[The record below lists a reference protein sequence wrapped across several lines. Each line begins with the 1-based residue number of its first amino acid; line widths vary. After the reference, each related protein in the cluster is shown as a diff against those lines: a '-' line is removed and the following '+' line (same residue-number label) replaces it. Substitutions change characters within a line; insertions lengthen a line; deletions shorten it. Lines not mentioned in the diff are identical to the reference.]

1 MTPKVKALLDQ
12 AGVPYEVVRHAPAYT
27 AQQRA
32 ATAHIPGRRVAKVVL
47 VRDGE
52 WFGMAV
58 LPAPAQLDVEAL
70 ARASRHERV
79 RLAAE
84 SEFVHL
90 FPDSEPGAMPA
101 FGRLYGLDVFLDQT
115 LAAAGE
121 LVFPS
126 GSHGEEIRMA
136 VGDYIRLAEP
146 TVAGISTLS
155 RAA

>member
-1 MTPKVKALLDQ
+1 MTPRVRTLLDQ
-12 AGVPYEVVRHAPAYT
+12 AGVPYQVVRHAPAYT

-32 ATAHIPGRRVAKVVL
+32 ATAHIPGRHVAKVVM

-58 LPAPAQLDVEAL
+58 LPAPAQLYVEAL
-70 ARASRHERV
+70 ARASRRERV

-84 SEFVHL
+84 NEFAHL
-90 FPDSEPGAMPA
+90 FPDSEPGAIPA
-101 FGRLYGLDVFLDQT
+101 FGRLYGLDVFLDQA
-115 LAAAGE
+115 LAVAGE
-121 LVFPS
+121 IVCPS
-126 GSHGEEIRMA
+126 GSHGEEIQMA
-136 VGDYIRLAEP
+136 VGDYIRVAQP